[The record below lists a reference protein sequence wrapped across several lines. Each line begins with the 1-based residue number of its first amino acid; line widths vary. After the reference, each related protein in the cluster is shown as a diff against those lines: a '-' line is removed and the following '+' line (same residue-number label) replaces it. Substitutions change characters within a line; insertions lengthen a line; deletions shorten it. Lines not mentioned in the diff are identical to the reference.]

1 MGGAEPF
8 GSPLP
13 YYSVWWWPGCI
24 RLVPVS
30 RPPEAEDFS
39 ISWGCIRVVSV
50 RGPPEQ
56 EDFLFPWG
64 CIKQVSRG
72 YPPSRKIFFF
82 RGADQSK
89 FQSGLPPK
97 KEAFSISWGSVPW
110 RAEKSVHKP
119 MNVHLHCRGETE
131 SQCINLHCAAAVPFT
146 YLFDSFAKRSASEK
160 KLWYARLIDS

>member
-1 MGGAEPF
+1 M
-8 GSPLP
+8 
-13 YYSVWWWPGCI
+13 
-24 RLVPVS
+24 
-30 RPPEAEDFS
+30 
-39 ISWGCIRVVSV
+39 

-64 CIKQVSRG
+64 CIKQVPAGGTPRAGRFFSFGGLSRASASRG

-89 FQSGLPPK
+89 CQSGLPPK

-119 MNVHLHCRGETE
+119 MNVHLHCRGEPK
-131 SQCINLHCAAAVPFT
+131 SQCINLECTAAVPFT